1 MSDIFSIFQFI
12 IEKII
17 LIYSISI
24 ISAYLILAVISAFTL
39 LKYIQKNSYVD
50 YNIILSSPLVPSVSI
65 IAPAFNESKTI
76 VENIRALM
84 SLYYHNY
91 EVIVVND
98 GSTDDT
104 LEKIIKAYDLQL
116 VDYAVG
122 NRISTQ
128 LVRGVYKSR
137 NRSFDKLTVVD
148 KFNGGKADALN
159 AGINV
164 SVKDYFVAIDVD
176 SIIQS
181 DALLKLAKPFLEV
194 SDKLTIATGG
204 VIRIAN
210 SCIIKDG
217 QLVEVNLPKKIIP
230 RMQVLE
236 YTRAF
241 LMGRMAWSSLDGL
254 LIISG
259 ALGMFNREISIKC
272 GGYYSKTVGED
283 MELVVRMRRYMCD
296 NNLPYKVS
304 YIPDPLC
311 WTEAPES
318 LKILGRQRNRW
329 TRGNIDTLFIHKK
342 IFFNP
347 KYKLMG
353 MVSYPFWF
361 FFEWLAPIVEFVGI
375 LYFILSIIIGQV
387 NWSFV
392 LLILGFVFFF
402 ALTFSTYSILFE
414 ELTYHRYRKKREIF
428 RMLIASWIEPFIYHP
443 FVLYFSLKGNY
454 DFFINKK
461 SGWGQMERKGFDTRK

>member
-1 MSDIFSIFQFI
+1 MGDFFSIFQQI
-12 IEKII
+12 IEKTI
-17 LIYSISI
+17 LFYSVSI
-24 ISAYLILAVISAFTL
+24 ITAYLVLAVISAFAL
-39 LKYIQKNSYVD
+39 LRYIQKNSYVD

-65 IAPAFNESKTI
+65 IAPAFNESKSI
-76 VENIRALM
+76 VENIRALL

-91 EVIVVND
+91 EVVVVND

-122 NRISTQ
+122 NRIATQ
-128 LVRGVYKSR
+128 PVRGVYKSR

-194 SDKLTIATGG
+194 SNKLTIATGG

-217 QLVEVNLPKKIIP
+217 QLVEVNLPKKMIP

-259 ALGMFNREISIKC
+259 ALGMFNREIAIKC
-272 GGYYSKTVGED
+272 GGYYAKTVGED
-283 MELVVRMRRYMCD
+283 MELVVRMRRYMCE

-311 WTEAPES
+311 WTEAPET

-329 TRGNIDTLFIHKK
+329 TRGNIDTLFIHRKL
-342 IFFNP
+342 FFNP

-375 LYFILSIIIGQV
+375 LYFLLSIALGQV

-392 LLILGFVFFF
+392 LLILGFVFVF

-428 RMLIASWIEPFIYHP
+428 KMIIASWIEPFFYHP

-461 SGWGQMERKGFDTRK
+461 SGWGQMERKGFETK

>member
-1 MSDIFSIFQFI
+1 MSDFFSIFQFI
-12 IEKII
+12 IEKSI
-17 LIYSISI
+17 LFYSVSI
-24 ISAYLILAVISAFTL
+24 ITAYIILAVISAYTL

-50 YNIILSSPLVPSVSI
+50 YNIILSSPLVPSVSV

-76 VENIRALM
+76 VENVRALL

-91 EVIVVND
+91 EVVIVND

-116 VDYAVG
+116 VDYSVG
-122 NRISTQ
+122 NRILTQ
-128 LVRGVYKSR
+128 PVRGVYKSR
-137 NRSFDKLTVVD
+137 NLSFDKLTVVD

-217 QLVEVNLPKKIIP
+217 QLIEINLPKKIIP

-241 LMGRMAWSSLDGL
+241 LMGRMAWSALDGL

-259 ALGMFNREISIKC
+259 ALGMFNREIAIKC
-272 GGYYSKTVGED
+272 GGYFAKTVGED

-296 NNLPYKVS
+296 NNLPYRVS

-311 WTEAPES
+311 WTEAPET
-318 LKILGRQRNRW
+318 LRILGRQRNRW
-329 TRGNIDTLFIHKK
+329 TRGNIDTLFIHRKL
-342 IFFNP
+342 FFNP

-353 MVSYPFWF
+353 LISYPFWF
-361 FFEWLAPIVEFVGI
+361 FFEWLAPIVEFIGI
-375 LYFILSIIIGQV
+375 LYFIICIIIGQV

-392 LLILGFVFFF
+392 LLILGFVFMF
-402 ALTFSTYSILFE
+402 ALAFSTYSILFE

-428 RMLIASWIEPFIYHP
+428 KMLVASWIEPFIYHP

-461 SGWGQMERKGFDTRK
+461 SGWGQMERKGFETR

>member
-1 MSDIFSIFQFI
+1 MSDFFSIFQFI

-17 LIYSISI
+17 LFYSISI
-24 ISAYLILAVISAFTL
+24 ISAYLLLAVISAFTL
-39 LKYIQKNSYVD
+39 LRYIQKNSYVD

-65 IAPAFNESKTI
+65 IAPAFNESKSI
-76 VENIRALM
+76 VENIRALL

-91 EVIVVND
+91 EVVIVND

-104 LEKIIKAYDLQL
+104 LEKIIKAYDLQI

-122 NRISTQ
+122 NRITTQ
-128 LVRGVYKSR
+128 QVRGVYRSR
-137 NRSFDKLTVVD
+137 NKSFDRLTVVD

-164 SVKDYFVAIDVD
+164 SVKDYFVALDVD

-194 SDKLTIATGG
+194 SDKLIIATGG

-259 ALGMFNREISIKC
+259 ALGMFNREIAIKC
-272 GGYYSKTVGED
+272 GGYYPKTVGED
-283 MELVVRMRRYMCD
+283 MELVVRMRKYMCE
-296 NNLPYKVS
+296 NKLAYKVS

-342 IFFNP
+342 LFFNP

-361 FFEWLAPIVEFVGI
+361 FFEWLAPIVELVGI

-392 LLILGFVFFF
+392 LMILGFIFLF
-402 ALTFSTYSILFE
+402 ALAFSTYSILFE

-428 RMLIASWIEPFIYHP
+428 KMLVASWIEPFIYHP

-461 SGWGQMERKGFDTRK
+461 SGWGQMERKGFETR

>member
-1 MSDIFSIFQFI
+1 MGDFFSIFQVV
-12 IEKII
+12 IEKTI
-17 LIYSISI
+17 LFYSVSI
-24 ISAYLILAVISAFTL
+24 ITAYLVLAVISAFAL
-39 LKYIQKNSYVD
+39 LRYIQKNSYVD

-65 IAPAFNESKTI
+65 IAPAFNESKSI
-76 VENIRALM
+76 VENIRALL

-91 EVIVVND
+91 EVVVVND

-122 NRISTQ
+122 NRVETQ
-128 LVRGVYKSR
+128 PVRGVYKSR
-137 NRSFDKLTVVD
+137 NRSFDKLTVID

-194 SDKLTIATGG
+194 SNKLTIATGG

-217 QLVEVNLPKKIIP
+217 QLVEVNLPKKMIP

-259 ALGMFNREISIKC
+259 ALGMFNREIAIKC
-272 GGYYSKTVGED
+272 GGYYAKTVGED
-283 MELVVRMRRYMCD
+283 MELVVRMRRYMCE

-311 WTEAPES
+311 WTEAPET

-329 TRGNIDTLFIHKK
+329 TRGNIDTLFIHRKL
-342 IFFNP
+342 FFNP

-375 LYFILSIIIGQV
+375 LYFLLSIALGQV

-392 LLILGFVFFF
+392 LLILGFVFVF

-428 RMLIASWIEPFIYHP
+428 KMIIASWIEPFFYHP

-461 SGWGQMERKGFDTRK
+461 SGWGQMERKGFETK